1 MATMVKNKE
10 ELYWL
15 WLTQTK
21 GIGPVKQH
29 QLLRFYG
36 KPSQIFEALK
46 EESNINPAIF
56 SLENAKKIQH
66 QCNEKNI
73 KILTLND
80 ELPQIFSEEPT
91 LPTLLYAKGQDVPL
105 KRGWGIV
112 GARRCTSNAKSTAIM
127 LATDAVCHNQYV
139 ISGMAKGIDSYAHT
153 CTIKENGI
161 TVAVLGNGLDH
172 CYPSEHQTLMEKI
185 QQTGLTISE
194 YPPGVL
200 PRTYNFPRR
209 NRIIAALS
217 TCLHVIE
224 PGKSSGTRTTMEA
237 ASKYNIPTEIWK

>member
-1 MATMVKNKE
+1 MATMVKNNE
-10 ELYWL
+10 QLYWI

-29 QLLRFYG
+29 QLLRLYS

-46 EESNINPAIF
+46 EQANVNPTIL

-91 LPTLLYAKGQDVPL
+91 LPTLLYAKG
-105 KRGWGIV
+105 
-112 GARRCTSNAKSTAIM
+112 
-127 LATDAVCHNQYV
+127 
-139 ISGMAKGIDSYAHT
+139 IDSYAHT

-185 QQTGLTISE
+185 HQTGLTISE